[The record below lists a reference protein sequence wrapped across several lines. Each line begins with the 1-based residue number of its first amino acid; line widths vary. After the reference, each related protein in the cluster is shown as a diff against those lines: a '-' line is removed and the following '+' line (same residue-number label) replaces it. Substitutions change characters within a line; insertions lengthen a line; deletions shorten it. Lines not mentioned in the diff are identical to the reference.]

1 MKLLL
6 TKVNSSTFINWE
18 IDKILSLEGRI
29 PSSKT
34 IVFCSMKDECFLMKG
49 DDLTKESNNEQS
61 NE

>member
-29 PSSKT
+29 PSSKI
-34 IVFCSMKDECFLMKG
+34 IVVCSMKDECFLMKG
-49 DDLTKESNNEQS
+49 DDRTKESNNEQS